1 MASPAVAK
9 PKNTKAPN
17 DPTIYD
23 NTKIGSL
30 QDEYY
35 RIKLLQMKMDNATAG
50 LSDKEKEVMKQPS
63 DLDMLTAKIL
73 IKLKTLADHDPY
85 LNTYR
90 AITGKEG
97 REEIAADL
105 ATRHYNKYITDH
117 YIGQVVN
124 SSFTENVV
132 KSRNGV
138 RDGFGKGGTKSV
150 LGADGP
156 TNTAAGG
163 GSPPFDIAAAFQNL
177 ASAIT
182 GTR

>member
-1 MASPAVAK
+1 MSAVAK

-23 NTKIGSL
+23 NMKIGSL

-73 IKLKTLADHDPY
+73 VKLKTYSDHDPL

-97 REEIAADL
+97 REEIAQDL
-105 ATRHYNKYITDH
+105 ATRHYNKHITDF
-117 YIGQVVN
+117 YIGKVVN
-124 SSFTENVV
+124 SDFTAKVVEN
-132 KSRNGV
+132 RDTV
-138 RDGFGKGGTKSV
+138 RTGLGGTV
-150 LGADGP
+150 LGADGL
-156 TNTAAGG
+156 TKREAGG
-163 GSPPFDIAAAFQNL
+163 GAPPDLVALFAQLRRAVVGA
-177 ASAIT
+177 
-182 GTR
+182 

>member
-23 NTKIGSL
+23 NTKVGSL

-50 LSDKEKEVMKQPS
+50 LSAKEKEVMKQPS

-73 IKLKTLADHDPY
+73 IKLKTYADHDPL

-97 REEIAADL
+97 REEIAQDL
-105 ATRHYNKYITDH
+105 ATRHYNKHITDL
-117 YIGQVVN
+117 YIGKVVN
-124 SSFTENVV
+124 SDFTANVV
-132 KSRNGV
+132 KGRDTV
-138 RDGFGKGGTKSV
+138 RTSLVGDV
-150 LGADGP
+150 L
-156 TNTAAGG
+156 TG
-163 GSPPFDIAAAFQNL
+163 GSKDGLTKPDQGSAPPDVLATLKTLLGIA
-177 ASAIT
+177 
-182 GTR
+182 

>member
-23 NTKIGSL
+23 NTKVGSL

-50 LSDKEKEVMKQPS
+50 LSEAEKAVMKQPS

-73 IKLKTLADHDPY
+73 IKLKTMADHDPY

-90 AITGKEG
+90 AITGKES
-97 REEIAADL
+97 REEIASDL
-105 ATRHYNKYITDH
+105 ATRHYNKHITDH

-124 SSFTENVV
+124 SDFTKDVV
-132 KSRNGV
+132 SGRDTV
-138 RDGFGKGGTKSV
+138 RSEAKKVV
-150 LGADGP
+150 LD
-156 TNTAAGG
+156 AGG
-163 GSPPFDIAAAFQNL
+163 LTNPKVGSGGRPADLVKAFTDFL
-177 ASAIT
+177 ASGLAPA
-182 GTR
+182 

>member
-9 PKNTKAPN
+9 PKNTRAPN

-23 NTKIGSL
+23 NTKVGSL

-50 LSDKEKEVMKQPS
+50 LSEAEKAVMKQPS

-73 IKLKTLADHDPY
+73 IKLKTMADHDPY

-97 REEIAADL
+97 REEIASDL
-105 ATRHYNKYITDH
+105 ATRHYNKHITDH

-124 SSFTENVV
+124 SDFTSNVV
-132 KSRNGV
+132 AGRDGV
-138 RDGFGKGGTKSV
+138 RSKAKAAV
-150 LGADGP
+150 LGANGL
-156 TNTAAGG
+156 TTQTVGG
-163 GSPPFDIAAAFQNL
+163 GAAPDVLKAFL
-177 ASAIT
+177 DLVRGVAPTA
-182 GTR
+182 

>member
-1 MASPAVAK
+1 MSAVAK

-23 NTKIGSL
+23 NMKIGSL

-73 IKLKTLADHDPY
+73 VKLKTYSDHDPL

-97 REEIAADL
+97 REEIAQDL
-105 ATRHYNKYITDH
+105 ATRHYNKHITDF

-124 SSFTENVV
+124 SDFTGKVV
-132 KSRNGV
+132 KA
-138 RDGFGKGGTKSV
+138 RDTIRTGLGASV
-150 LGADGP
+150 LQAPGADG
-156 TNTAAGG
+156 NTLTRTEAGG
-163 GSPPFDIAAAFQNL
+163 GGPPDLIVALRGAL
-177 ASAIT
+177 
-182 GTR
+182 GL